1 MAFDRT
7 KPADTDYISAS
18 AANLRENFRALAEDT
33 RLYGTGAPESSA
45 GQNGWRYV
53 DTATGDEYL
62 KVNNAWIKKTDLADL
77 IRGLFLG
84 TVSED
89 EGVPTGAIIESGSN
103 ANGEYVKF
111 ANGTM
116 ICQKSVT
123 TNNITTA
130 WGTLYQS
137 AASPVGTFPAAFI
150 AKPYC
155 NMMWRQESNGLAI
168 PAMMDYDDWSET
180 TGPNIALVRPATHPF
195 GGTVYISAIG
205 RWF

>member
-33 RLYGTGAPESSA
+33 RLYGTGSPESSA

-103 ANGEYVKF
+103 ANGEYIKF

-116 ICQKSVT
+116 ICQKSAT
-123 TNNITTA
+123 TGDITTA

-137 AASPVGTFPAAFI
+137 NASSTGTFPAAFI
-150 AKPYC
+150 DKPYC
-155 NMMWRQESNGLAI
+155 NMMWIQGGGGLSI
-168 PAMMDYDDWSET
+168 PAMYEASWSET
-180 TGPNIALVRPATHPF
+180 TGPQIALVRPTSLAS